1 MSTEDKNMSASGDEE
16 SAQTAELDEQMADLA
31 EVEDATLERRSG
43 SYSQG
48 QLVRRRFFAH
58 RPAMVSLV
66 VLAAVTVLAFSSIGF
81 AGIPG
86 WWDKH
91 YLATGSMVDGGAPTL
106 LRDGVL
112 GEHPFGQENVGR
124 DYFALVMRG
133 AQQSLI
139 IAVTA
144 GVVSSIIGIGVGAL
158 AGYFRGW
165 VESVLMRLTDF
176 VIVVPLLL
184 IAAILGQMVQGLPGG
199 VFPLGVVLGLVTWA
213 GMARLVR
220 AEVLSL
226 REKEYVSAAVAMG
239 GSPAR
244 IIGKHM
250 LPNSIGV
257 IIVNATFAIA
267 AAILLE
273 TSLSYLGMGVQRP
286 ESSLGLL
293 IQQYENAFGTRPW
306 LFWFPGLFIIAIA
319 LTINFIGDGLR
330 DAFDPRQQR
339 GGDQRPTLLS
349 AIGLRGVQQAFRGR
363 SEAVRAAAGGSLGDP
378 GGAMGP
384 PGAADPEITRPR
396 PGEGS
401 SGGRDD

>member
-1 MSTEDKNMSASGDEE
+1 MSTEDKDMHTANRGEGGEGVEE
-16 SAQTAELDEQMADLA
+16 GLEQQMTDLA
-31 EVEDATLERRSG
+31 EVEDATLERRTS

-58 RPAMVSLV
+58 KPAMVSLV
-66 VLAAVTVLAFSSIGF
+66 ILLAVTVLAFTSIGF
-81 AGIPG
+81 AGLPG

-91 YLATGSMVDGGAPTL
+91 YLSTGATVDGGAPTL
-106 LRDGVL
+106 LHGGNIL

-144 GVVSSIIGIGVGAL
+144 GLVSSIIGITVGAL

-199 VFPLGVVLGLVTWA
+199 VFPLGVVLGLVTWT

-226 REKEYVSAAVAMG
+226 REKEYVAAAIAMG

-244 IIGKHM
+244 IILKHM
-250 LPNSIGV
+250 LPNSVGV

-267 AAILLE
+267 AAIILE

-286 ESSLGLL
+286 EASLGLL
-293 IQQYENAFGTRPW
+293 IEQYENAFGTRPW

-363 SEAVRAAAGGSLGDP
+363 SAAARAAAGGDGAPPAPATRQRP
-378 GGAMGP
+378 GG
-384 PGAADPEITRPR
+384 T
-396 PGEGS
+396 
-401 SGGRDD
+401 DD

>member
-1 MSTEDKNMSASGDEE
+1 MSTEDKDMSTSERGDEG
-16 SAQTAELDEQMADLA
+16 LDQQMTDLA
-31 EVEDATLERRSG
+31 EVEDARLERRTS
-43 SYSQG
+43 SYSQA
-48 QLVRRRFFAH
+48 QLVRRRFFSH
-58 RPAMVSLV
+58 KPAVISLI
-66 VLAAVTVLAFSSIGF
+66 VLGLITVLSFSSIGF

-86 WWDKH
+86 WWDKD
-91 YLATGSMVDGGAPTL
+91 YLTTGSMVEGGAPTIL
-106 LRDGVL
+106 SGGLL
-112 GEHPFGQENVGR
+112 GEHPFGQENIGR

-133 AQQSLI
+133 TQQSLI
-139 IAVTA
+139 IAFVVA
-144 GVVSSIIGIGVGAL
+144 LVSSVVGIVVGAV

-176 VIVVPLLL
+176 VIVVPLLV
-184 IAAILGQMVQGLPGG
+184 IAAILGQLVSDLPGG
-199 VFPLGVVLGLVTWA
+199 VVPLAVVLGGVTWTS
-213 GMARLVR
+213 MARLVR
-220 AEVLSL
+220 AEVLTL
-226 REKEYVSAAVAMG
+226 REKEFVGAAIAMG
-239 GSPAR
+239 ASPWR
-244 IIGKHM
+244 IIFRHM

-293 IQQYENAFGTRPW
+293 IQQYESAFTTRPW

-339 GGDQRPTLLS
+339 GGDQRPSLLS
-349 AIGLRGVQQAFRGR
+349 AIGLRGIQQARQ
-363 SEAVRAAAGGSLGDP
+363 AKADAARAAAGGD
-378 GGAMGP
+378 GAP
-384 PGAADPEITRPR
+384 PPASGTRPR
-396 PGEGS
+396 